1 MIKKIR
7 LSGKL
12 ALSSK
17 DLETGKTGIRKVFN
31 YQRQRKGKMRKDDL
45 ALALA
50 IAIAIA
56 IAIAMAI
63 ARGETY
69 LLERRYVCT

>member
-17 DLETGKTGIRKVFN
+17 DLETRKTGIRKVFS
-31 YQRQRKGKMRKDDL
+31 YQRQRRGKMRKDD
-45 ALALA
+45 LALA

-56 IAIAMAI
+56 IA
-63 ARGETY
+63 RG
-69 LLERRYVCT
+69 